1 LSTDWYSKLV
11 LSVVAICLAL
21 LVLQGYR
28 AGGGAGASGSEG
40 DRYRLTVVPMAR
52 MVLRFDSET
61 GETWTALFPELRI
74 WTPVADTP
82 AELLDKNAAE
92 APEAPAPQ
100 APAPEAPAPEAPP
113 PAEGQAKDSGTP

>member
-1 LSTDWYSKLV
+1 MSTDWYSKLV
-11 LSVVAICLAL
+11 LTVVAICLAL

-28 AGGGAGASGSEG
+28 AGGGAGASGSEE

-82 AELLDKNAAE
+82 AELLDRNAAE
-92 APEAPAPQ
+92 APEAPAP
-100 APAPEAPAPEAPP
+100 EAPAPE
-113 PAEGQAKDSGTP
+113 EGQSKGSGTP